1 MLAKLKND
9 NLPTW
14 VRVIKSLLKLPTAI
28 MLGYVQIRIFLPLLE
43 TAVSAEVALGVTG
56 VVMLVLLRFIGFF
69 SGTPVSASEG
79 ELVNPGTGMDITGCV
94 DAMGC
99 AFGETFEDAYG

>member
-14 VRVIKSLLKLPTAI
+14 ARVTKSLLKLPTAI
-28 MLGYVQIRIFLPLLE
+28 MLGYVQVRILLPLLE
-43 TAVSAEVALGVTG
+43 TLASAEVALGVTA

-79 ELVNPGTGMDITGCV
+79 GLANPGTGMEMTGCV